1 MCKPLCLGD
10 YRGHNSIAFRE
21 TIPHA
26 VNTLPVAP
34 AAAADRQPPPGRP
47 SPADHQPPPGRPSPA
62 DHQPPPGR
70 PYRQTVS
77 RHPADHRQQTTSPPP
92 GRPSPADHRPH
103 HPADHHQ
110 QTTSR
115 HPADHHSRPA
125 GHHSRPAG
133 HHQHY
138 PTTSTTGAARRKSKR
153 ARHRARF

>member
-10 YRGHNSIAFRE
+10 YRGHNSLAFQE

-26 VNTLPVAP
+26 VNTLPAAP
-34 AAAADRQPPPGRP
+34 AAAADRQPPPSRL
-47 SPADHQPPPGRPSPA
+47 SPADYRRHPA

-70 PYRQTVS
+70 PYRQNVS
-77 RHPADHRQQTTSPPP
+77 RHPADHRQQTITSRPPAPPP

-125 GHHSRPAG
+125 GHH
-133 HHQHY
+133 QHY